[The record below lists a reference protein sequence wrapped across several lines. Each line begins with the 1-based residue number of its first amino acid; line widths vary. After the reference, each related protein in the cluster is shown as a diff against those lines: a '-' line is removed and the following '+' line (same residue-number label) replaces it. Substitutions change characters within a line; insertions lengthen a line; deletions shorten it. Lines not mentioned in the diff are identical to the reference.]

1 MTTDEFFAEAKRL
14 NLRML
19 GTPEETRAAL
29 DLKDAEIAS
38 LREEV
43 ANLVVRV
50 DQLRKQAEEGD
61 KWRERAKRL
70 LDTLD
75 ECLGRERARNEIRRQ
90 EQEALEL

>member
-1 MTTDEFFAEAKRL
+1 MMSYEMEQEDFIR
-14 NLRML
+14 
-19 GTPEETRAAL
+19 
-29 DLKDAEIAS
+29 LKDAEIAS

-61 KWRERAKRL
+61 QWRERAKRL

-90 EQEALEL
+90 EQEAEL